1 MKLLIIICT
10 SVLLAAC
17 SPSSGFSNVTY
28 KRVEQNLTHKAF
40 RYIGISEQKDRKL
53 LREILGVDPVTT
65 QWCAAFVNMILL
77 QNDLQTSESVSA
89 YPLWARSFLEWGTE
103 VTEPQKGDIIV
114 FKRGSSW
121 QGHVAFYVSTT
132 TDQNGKQYYNVIG
145 GNQDNS
151 VSIRPYAVSRAIS
164 IRRLAH

>member
-1 MKLLIIICT
+1 MIIFT
-10 SVLLAAC
+10 SALLAAC
-17 SPSSGFSNVTY
+17 SISSGSSNVY
-28 KRVEQNLTHKAF
+28 SSRVEQTLTHKAF

-89 YPLWARSFLEWGTE
+89 YPLLARSFLEWGTE

-132 TDQNGKQYYNVIG
+132 TDQNGTKYYNVLG
-145 GNQDNS
+145 GNQDDA
-151 VSIRPYAVSRAIS
+151 VSIKPYAVSRVIS
-164 IRRLAH
+164 IRRLVN